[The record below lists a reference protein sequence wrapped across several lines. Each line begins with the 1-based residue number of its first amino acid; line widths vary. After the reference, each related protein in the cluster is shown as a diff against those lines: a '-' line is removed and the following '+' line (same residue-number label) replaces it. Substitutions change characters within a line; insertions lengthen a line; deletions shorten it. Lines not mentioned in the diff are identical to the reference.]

1 MNPDGMTDT
10 ARSDSHYPTRGARIA
25 DLVVHLTGLGFALFG
40 GGVLLGVAVARADL
54 GVVAAVGVYALGLL
68 AMLAFSTAYNFAVPR
83 HRPLMRRLDHAGIF
97 LMIAASYTPFT
108 THTLTGAWA
117 WAMTGAVWG
126 LATMG
131 ALGKLFLPGLGR
143 RFWVAIYVALSWLV
157 LIAFKPMLA
166 HGSWI
171 ALLLLGIGGLVY
183 MTGVLF
189 YVQKKLKYFRAIWHG
204 HVVAAAG
211 VHWAAVLVGV
221 VLAAQPG

>member
-1 MNPDGMTDT
+1 MTD
-10 ARSDSHYPTRGARIA
+10 APVPRHYPSPAARIA
-25 DLVVHLTGLGFALFG
+25 DLVVHLVGLTLALFG
-40 GGVLLGVAVARADL
+40 GGMLLGLSVSRGDVGVIVAVS
-54 GVVAAVGVYALGLL
+54 VYAVGLL
-68 AMLAFSTAYNFAVPR
+68 AMLGFSTAYNFALPR
-83 HRPLMRRLDHAGIF
+83 CQPMMRRLDHAGIF

-117 WAMTGAVWG
+117 WAMTSAVWG
-126 LATMG
+126 LATLG

-143 RFWVAIYVALSWLV
+143 GFWVAIYIGLSWLV

-166 HGSWI
+166 HGSWV

-183 MTGVLF
+183 TTGVLF
-189 YVQKKLKYFRAIWHG
+189 YVQKRLKYFRAIWHG

-221 VLAAQPG
+221 VLSTSAH